1 MKVHGKD
8 AAVGQYDSGEESEEE
23 GASSS
28 PVSSIPGG
36 QTNLSSQ
43 PLHQERNYQLNRV
56 TVPLGPPETEDPET
70 KVEMGIGTP
79 LDHQEDEPGYT

>member
-36 QTNLSSQ
+36 QTSLTNQ
-43 PLHQERNYQLNRV
+43 PLHQEHKY
-56 TVPLGPPETEDPET
+56 
-70 KVEMGIGTP
+70 
-79 LDHQEDEPGYT
+79 